1 MSPERRMKATSRFC
15 LLVGYQH
22 LINYLGDRYLLHLN
36 RLKAANHSIDV
47 DFAARLPPLADQRAT
62 FKEQK

>member
-1 MSPERRMKATSRFC
+1 
-15 LLVGYQH
+15 
-22 LINYLGDRYLLHLN
+22 LGDRYLLHLN

-62 FKEQK
+62 FKEQKIRSYVGSIDLLVVDFLCKK